1 MVEAARREVRGFFTA
16 IINPLIYKIMKLEI
30 KRMYDAIKAIE
41 VEELK
46 KKLEAVGDSYE
57 FEENDRPCLDV
68 WNPESNG
75 ETITVHIID
84 AFIDDIERLGFHAEI
99 DGSCEML
106 TLTTDDFMY
115 EGLSYIA
122 DEIQYPR
129 SLWMRIGCTVR
140 GTKEQMDTMLRG
152 EDYRLAEYALRDM
165 LNNGQIDID
174 GSCYVPEK
182 CVEDYNKEYDDD
194 VEVGDIDFG

>member
-1 MVEAARREVRGFFTA
+1 
-16 IINPLIYKIMKLEI
+16 MKLEI

-46 KKLEAVGDSYE
+46 KKVEAVGGSYE
-57 FEENDRPCLDV
+57 FNDPYVLIEYEDSDMNTHEVLVEKVFIENGKVFLLVSDDETC
-68 WNPESNG
+68 ESG
-75 ETITVHIID
+75 IRID
-84 AFIDDIERLGFHAEI
+84 SECVRYCHLA
-99 DGSCEML
+99 C
-106 TLTTDDFMY
+106 
-115 EGLSYIA
+115 IA

-140 GTKEQMDTMLRG
+140 GTKEQMDTMLKG
-152 EDYRLAEYALRDM
+152 NDCRLVEYTLKDM
-165 LNNGQIDID
+165 LDSGQIDID

-182 CVEDYNKEYDDD
+182 CVEDYNEEYDDD

>member
-1 MVEAARREVRGFFTA
+1 M
-16 IINPLIYKIMKLEI
+16 KIKI

-46 KKLEAVGDSYE
+46 KKLEAIGGRYE
-57 FEENDRPCLDV
+57 FEDPYVLIEYDDSDMNTHEVLVEEVFIENGNVFLLVRDDETC
-68 WNPESNG
+68 ENG
-75 ETITVHIID
+75 IRID
-84 AFIDDIERLGFHAEI
+84 SECVRYCHLA
-99 DGSCEML
+99 CV
-106 TLTTDDFMY
+106 T
-115 EGLSYIA
+115 

-129 SLWMRIGCTVR
+129 SVWMRIGCTVR

-152 EDYRLAEYALRDM
+152 EDYRLAEYTLKDM

-174 GSCYVPEK
+174 GSCYIPEK
-182 CVEDYNKEYDDD
+182 CVEDYNEEYGDD

>member
-1 MVEAARREVRGFFTA
+1 
-16 IINPLIYKIMKLEI
+16 MKLEI

-46 KKLEAVGDSYE
+46 KKVEAVGGSYE
-57 FEENDRPCLDV
+57 FNDPYVLIEYEDSDTNTHEVLVEKVFIENGKVFLFVRDDETC
-68 WNPESNG
+68 ESG
-75 ETITVHIID
+75 IRID
-84 AFIDDIERLGFHAEI
+84 SECVRYCHLG
-99 DGSCEML
+99 CV
-106 TLTTDDFMY
+106 
-115 EGLSYIA
+115 A
-122 DEIQYPR
+122 DEIKYPR

-152 EDYRLAEYALRDM
+152 EDYRLAEYTLEDM
-165 LNNGQIDID
+165 LNNGQINID

-182 CVEDYNKEYDDD
+182 CVEDYNKEYGDD